1 MTDKPLDRAVSQVN
15 SLVAELAEVTA
26 DRNRLSHEVDRLRV
40 LVTRYFLADEFGFH
54 AFIREALGDEE
65 YAKLL
70 ARNTR
75 EEDR

>member
-1 MTDKPLDRAVSQVN
+1 MTNKPLDRAVSEVN

-26 DRNRLSHEVDRLRV
+26 DRNRLSHEVDRLRA
-40 LVTRYFLADEFGFH
+40 LVTHYFLVDEFGFH

-70 ARNTR
+70 ARNAR
-75 EEDR
+75 EEDL

>member
-1 MTDKPLDRAVSQVN
+1 MTNKPLDRAVSQVN

-26 DRNRLSHEVDRLRV
+26 DRNRLSNEVDRLRA
-40 LVTRYFLADEFGFH
+40 LVTHYFLTEEFGFH

-75 EEDR
+75 DEDR